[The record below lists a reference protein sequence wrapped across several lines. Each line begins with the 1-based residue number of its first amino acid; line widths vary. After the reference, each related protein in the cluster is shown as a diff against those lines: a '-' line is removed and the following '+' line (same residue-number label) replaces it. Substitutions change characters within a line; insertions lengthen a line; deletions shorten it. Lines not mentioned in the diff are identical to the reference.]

1 MNKGERYTNSFNG
14 SRKAL
19 LLERSG
25 QSLGC
30 QLRIGSR
37 SVSERTRCVAYQEAH
52 GSKRAG
58 RKPNPAMIL
67 LNGTSRATL
76 LEALS
81 NVDPNLVSANE
92 ATAEQ
97 E

>member
-1 MNKGERYTNSFNG
+1 
-14 SRKAL
+14 
-19 LLERSG
+19 
-25 QSLGC
+25 
-30 QLRIGSR
+30 
-37 SVSERTRCVAYQEAH
+37 
-52 GSKRAG
+52 
-58 RKPNPAMIL
+58 MIL